1 MSLDEALFRVWIE
14 TVKDFAILMVD
25 PAGKVASWNVGAERI
40 LGYREEEIVGQSFA
54 CIFTPEDRQDRAP
67 EQEVAEAR
75 AEEHGWDDRWLV
87 RKDGSRFWA
96 SGLLTPLQDE
106 DGTLRGFVKVLR
118 DNTERKELEDELRRR
133 AHELLEA
140 DRRKNVFIA
149 MLSHELRNPLAPI
162 LNSLHVLRQN
172 KTDDPAVTQ
181 SRDMIERQIAHM
193 KQLVDDLMDV
203 ARVTSGKIQLR
214 TERVQ
219 VGDIVVRAIENVGPK
234 VSERQHTLTTV
245 LAPEPIWLEA
255 DPIRLEQ
262 VLTNLL
268 TNAAKYTEPGG
279 QIWLNTQRVDDE
291 AEIRVKDDGIGID
304 GRLLPRIFD
313 LFTQADVSDDRSQGG
328 LGIGLT
334 LTRTLVDLHGG
345 TIVAQSE
352 GLGKGSEFVVRLPI
366 AGEPATEETRGAGE
380 RSDSQGH
387 RSLRVLVV
395 DDNVDAA
402 RSLALFLKR
411 SGHEA
416 EIAHEGTAALK
427 AAETYQPDVVV
438 LDIGLPGMNGY
449 EVARSMRG
457 KSAATLVALS
467 GYTKEEDAQ
476 GTVFDHYLVKPMNPD
491 DLMKLLANP
500 GG

>member
-14 TVKDFAILMVD
+14 TVKDFAIFMVD

-40 LGYREEEIVGQSFA
+40 LGYSEEEIVGQFFC
-54 CIFTPEDRQDRAP
+54 CIFTPEDRQDRVP
-67 EQEVAEAR
+67 EQEIAEAR
-75 AEEHGWDDRWLV
+75 AEDHGWDDRWLV

-96 SGLLTPLQDE
+96 SGLLTPLQGE
-106 DGTLRGFVKVLR
+106 DGSLLGFVKVLR
-118 DNTERKELEDELRRR
+118 DNTERKELEDALRRH
-133 AHELLEA
+133 AQELLDA
-140 DRRKNVFIA
+140 DRRKNEFIA

-162 LNSLHVLRQN
+162 LNSLHILRQSA
-172 KTDDPAVTQ
+172 TDDHAVSQ

-193 KQLVDDLMDV
+193 RQLVDDLMDV

-214 TERVQ
+214 PERVRL
-219 VGDIVVRAIENVGPK
+219 GDIVIRAVENVGPK
-234 VSERQHTLTTV
+234 VSERQHTLTTIV
-245 LAPEPIWLEA
+245 APEPIWLEA

-279 QIWLNTQRVDDE
+279 QIWLNVQRVDGE
-291 AEIRVKDDGIGID
+291 AEVRVQDNGIGID
-304 GRLLPRIFD
+304 GNLLPHIFD
-313 LFTQADVSDDRSQGG
+313 LFTQADGSLDRSQGG

-334 LTRTLVDLHGG
+334 LTRTLVELHGG

-366 AGEPATEETRGAGE
+366 AGEP
-380 RSDSQGH
+380 DSPEAPEAAEPSNLQGH

-411 SGHEA
+411 TGHET
-416 EIAHEGTAALK
+416 EVAHEGSAALG
-427 AAETYQPDVVV
+427 AAGTFEPDVVV

-449 EVARSMRG
+449 EVARAMRE
-457 KSAATLVALS
+457 KTAATLIALS
-467 GYTKEEDAQ
+467 GYTKDEDARES
-476 GTVFDHYLVKPMNPD
+476 VFDHYLVKPTNPD
-491 DLMKLLANP
+491 HLMKLLASL